1 MPAALEGEEFC
12 TLKDLIMADANQFHD
27 RMLSLGLARVSE
39 AAALASARLIGRGD
53 EKAAD
58 QAAVNAM
65 RDQLNLLDI
74 AGVVVIGEGERDE
87 APMLFIGEE
96 VGTGKG
102 PAVDIALDPLEG
114 TTLTAKDMPNALTVI
129 AMAPR
134 GSLLHA
140 PDVYMDKLAIGPGFK
155 PGTVTMAMSPSE
167 RVSMLAAAKGC
178 STEDI
183 TVCVLERP
191 RHEAMIAELRATG
204 ASIRLITDGDV
215 AGVMHCAEPDKTG
228 IDMYM
233 GSGGAPEG
241 VLAAAALKC
250 MGGQFF
256 GKLLFRN
263 EDEKARARKAGIT
276 NFDRVYTRD
285 DLVRGEVIF
294 AATGVTS
301 GSLLQGIR
309 REPGWVT
316 METILMRSKTGSVRR
331 IEYRTP
337 VK

>member
-1 MPAALEGEEFC
+1 
-12 TLKDLIMADANQFHD
+12 MADKSEFQD
-27 RMLSLGLARVSE
+27 RLLSLGLARVSE
-39 AAALASARLIGRGD
+39 AAALASANLVGRGD

-65 RDQLNLLDI
+65 RDQLNMLDI

-134 GSLLHA
+134 GTLLHA
-140 PDVYMDKLAIGPGFK
+140 PDVYMEKLAIGPGFRR
-155 PGTVTMAMSPSE
+155 GVVTLDMSPSE
-167 RVSMLAAAKGC
+167 RVSALAASKGC
-178 STEDI
+178 STREI
-183 TVCVLERP
+183 TVCVLERA
-191 RHEAMIAELRATG
+191 RHEAMIEEIRSTG
-204 ASIRLITDGDV
+204 AAIRLITDGDV
-215 AGVMHCAEPDKTG
+215 AGIMHCAEPALTG

-250 MGGQFF
+250 MGGQMF

-285 DLVRGEVIF
+285 DLVTADVIF
-294 AATGVTS
+294 AATGVTD
-301 GSLLQGIR
+301 GSLVAGIK
-309 REPGWVT
+309 REGGYIST
-316 METILMRSKTGSVRR
+316 ETILMRSKTGSVRR
-331 IEYRTP
+331 MLYRSP
-337 VK
+337 VA

>member
-1 MPAALEGEEFC
+1 
-12 TLKDLIMADANQFHD
+12 MADKAQFQD
-27 RMLSLGLARVSE
+27 RLLSLGLARVSE
-39 AAALASARLIGRGD
+39 AAAIASARLIGRGD

-65 RDQLNLLDI
+65 RDQLNLLEID
-74 AGVVVIGEGERDE
+74 GTVVIGEGERDE
-87 APMLFIGEE
+87 APMLYIGEK
-96 VGTGKG
+96 VGTGTG

-129 AMAPR
+129 AMAPA
-134 GSLLHA
+134 GTLLHA
-140 PDVYMDKLAIGPGFK
+140 PDTYMEKLAIGPGYR
-155 PGTVTMAMSPSE
+155 PGTVTMNMSPSE
-167 RVSMLAAAKGC
+167 RVSALASAKGV
-178 STEDI
+178 STENI

-191 RHEAMIAELRATG
+191 RHEDLIDEIRSTG
-204 ASIRLITDGDV
+204 AAIRLITDGDV
-215 AGVMHCAEPDKTG
+215 AGVMHCAEPEVTG

-263 EDEKARARKAGIT
+263 DDERARATKAGIT

-285 DLVRGEVIF
+285 DLVRADVIF
-294 AATGVTS
+294 AATGVTN
-301 GSLLQGIR
+301 GSLLTGIR
-309 REPGWVT
+309 REPGWIT
-316 METILMRSKTGSVRR
+316 TETILMRSKTGSVRR
-331 IEYRTP
+331 VTYRSP
-337 VK
+337 L

>member
-1 MPAALEGEEFC
+1 MSNKSLF
-12 TLKDLIMADANQFHD
+12 QD
-27 RMLSLGLARVSE
+27 RLLSLGLARVSE
-39 AAALASARLIGRGD
+39 AAAIASANLIGRGD

-96 VGTGKG
+96 VGTGNG

-134 GSLLHA
+134 GTLLHA
-140 PDVYMDKLAIGPGFK
+140 PDVYMEKLAIGPGYAVD
-155 PGTVTMAMSPSE
+155 TVTLKMSPAE
-167 RVSMLAAAKGC
+167 RVHALATAKGGAAR
-178 STEDI
+178 DI
-183 TVCVLERP
+183 TVCILERP
-191 RHEAMIAELRATG
+191 RHEDLIAEVRSTG
-204 ASIRLITDGDV
+204 AAIRLITDGDV
-215 AGVMHCAEPDKTG
+215 AGVIHCAEAAVTG

-250 MGGQFF
+250 MGGQMY
-256 GKLLFRN
+256 GQLLFRN
-263 EDEKARARKAGIT
+263 DDERQRARRAGIT
-276 NFDRVYTRD
+276 DLSRIYTRD
-285 DLVRGEVIF
+285 ELVTADVIF
-294 AATGVTS
+294 AATGVTQ
-301 GSLLQGIR
+301 GSILQGIKQ
-309 REPGWVT
+309 EPGWIT
-316 METILMRSKTGSVRR
+316 TETLLMRSKTGSVRR
-331 IEYRTP
+331 MQYRSP
-337 VK
+337 IRG

>member
-1 MPAALEGEEFC
+1 
-12 TLKDLIMADANQFHD
+12 MADVTQFQD

-39 AAALASARLIGRGD
+39 AAAHASARLIGRGD

-65 RDQLNLLDI
+65 RDQLNMLDI
-74 AGVVVIGEGERDE
+74 KGVVVIGEGERDE
-87 APMLFIGEE
+87 APMLYIGEE

-102 PAVDIALDPLEG
+102 PEVDIALDPLEG

-134 GSLLHA
+134 GTLLHA
-140 PDVYMDKLAIGPGFK
+140 PDVYMEKLAVGPGYAK
-155 PGTVTMAMSPSE
+155 DVVSLDMAPAE
-167 RVSMLAAAKGC
+167 RVKALAKAKGC
-178 STEDI
+178 APSDI
-183 TVCVLERP
+183 TCCILERP
-191 RHEAMIAELRATG
+191 RHEAMIGEVRSTG

-215 AGVMHCAEPDKTG
+215 AGVIHCAEADITG

-241 VLAAAALKC
+241 VLAASALKC
-250 MGGQFF
+250 MGGQIW

-263 EDEKARARKAGIT
+263 DDERGRAAKAGI
-276 NFDRVYTRD
+276 RD
-285 DLVRGEVIF
+285 LNRIYARDEMVRGDVIF
-294 AATGVTS
+294 AATGVTN
-301 GSLLQGIR
+301 GSIVQGVK
-309 REPGWVT
+309 REPGFIT
-316 METILMRSKTGSVRR
+316 TETILMRSKTGSVRR
-331 IEYRTP
+331 MIYRNP

>member
-1 MPAALEGEEFC
+1 MSDAA
-12 TLKDLIMADANQFHD
+12 QFQD
-27 RMLSLGLARVSE
+27 RLLSLGLARVSE

-58 QAAVNAM
+58 LAAVNAM
-65 RDQLNLLDI
+65 REQLNLLDI

-96 VGTGKG
+96 VGTGRG
-102 PAVDIALDPLEG
+102 PSVDIALDPLEG
-114 TTLTAKDMPNALTVI
+114 TSLTAKDMPNALTVI

-140 PDVYMDKLAIGPGFK
+140 PDVYMEKLAIGPGFA
-155 PGTVTMAMSPSE
+155 PDTVTLAMSPSQ
-167 RVSMLAAAKGC
+167 RVAALAKARAC
-178 STEDI
+178 APQDLS
-183 TVCVLERP
+183 VCILERP
-191 RHEAMIAELRATG
+191 RHDAMIAEVRATG
-204 ASIRLITDGDV
+204 AAIRLITDGDV
-215 AGVMHCAEPDKTG
+215 AGVMHCAEPQITG

-250 MGGQFF
+250 MGGQIY

-263 EDEKARARKAGIT
+263 DDERARARRAGIT
-276 NFDRVYTRD
+276 DLDRIYTRD
-285 DLVRGEVIF
+285 DLVRSEVIF

-301 GSLLQGIR
+301 GSLLAGIKQ
-309 REPGWVT
+309 EPGWVEA
-316 METILMRSKTGSVRR
+316 ETLLMRSKTGSVRWMR
-331 IEYRTP
+331 YRVP
-337 VK
+337 LH

>member
-1 MPAALEGEEFC
+1 MSDA
-12 TLKDLIMADANQFHD
+12 KDFQD
-27 RMLSLGLARVSE
+27 RLLSLGLARVSE
-39 AAALASARLIGRGD
+39 AAALASALLIGRGD

-74 AGVVVIGEGERDE
+74 KGVVVIGEGERDE
-87 APMLFIGEE
+87 APMLYIGEE
-96 VGTGKG
+96 VGTGNG

-134 GSLLHA
+134 GTLLHA
-140 PDVYMDKLAIGPGFK
+140 PDVYMEKLAIGPGFK
-155 PGTVTMAMSPSE
+155 TGVVTMNMSPSE
-167 RVSMLAAAKGC
+167 RVSALAAAKGV

-191 RHEAMIAELRATG
+191 RHEDMIREIRSTG

-215 AGVMHCAEPDKTG
+215 AGVMHCAEPEVTG

-263 EDEKARARKAGIT
+263 DDERGRAKKAGIT

-285 DLVRGEVIF
+285 DLVRGDVIF
-294 AATGVTS
+294 AATGVTN
-301 GSLLQGIR
+301 GSLLAGIK
-309 REPGWVT
+309 REPGWIT
-316 METILMRSKTGSVRR
+316 TETLLMRSKTGSVRR
-331 IEYRTP
+331 MTYRSP
-337 VK
+337 MK